1 MAVLQNSLQE
11 TAEMAQRALPAS
23 ISSLN
28 FSVNNL
34 ESALSSLHGQLSQL
48 LDPPN
53 VLGCDGE
60 SKVAAATLPYSSEI
74 ANLAS
79 RIRSATDLINEIRE
93 RLHV

>member
-1 MAVLQNSLQE
+1 MAYQNSIQE

-23 ISSLN
+23 IDSLN

-34 ESALSSLHGQLSQL
+34 ESALSSLHSQLSQL
-48 LDPPN
+48 LDPAN
-53 VLGCDGE
+53 VLSCEGE
-60 SKVAAATLPYSSEI
+60 GKVAPVTLPYSSEI
-74 ANLAS
+74 NNLAS